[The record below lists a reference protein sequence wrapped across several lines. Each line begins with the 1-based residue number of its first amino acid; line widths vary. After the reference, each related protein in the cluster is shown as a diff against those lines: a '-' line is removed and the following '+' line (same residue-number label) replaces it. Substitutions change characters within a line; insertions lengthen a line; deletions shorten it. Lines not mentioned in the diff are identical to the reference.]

1 MCDLC
6 DLCFDTLGL
15 RGRDWGRGEPLGS
28 ADNGPGSPHGM
39 TAVLQCCMQ
48 LLKAS
53 CPGHYLLHGEQFLV
67 DNNYLRVP
75 ETSSKL
81 DV

>member
-1 MCDLC
+1 MTCDERFL
-6 DLCFDTLGL
+6 F
-15 RGRDWGRGEPLGS
+15 RDGDCGAGTMGRGDPLGS
-28 ADNGPGSPHGM
+28 ADNRPGSPHGM
-39 TAVLQCCMQ
+39 TAVMQCCMQ

-53 CPGHYLLHGEQFLV
+53 CPGHYWLHGEQFLV
-67 DNNYLRVP
+67 NNNYLRVP